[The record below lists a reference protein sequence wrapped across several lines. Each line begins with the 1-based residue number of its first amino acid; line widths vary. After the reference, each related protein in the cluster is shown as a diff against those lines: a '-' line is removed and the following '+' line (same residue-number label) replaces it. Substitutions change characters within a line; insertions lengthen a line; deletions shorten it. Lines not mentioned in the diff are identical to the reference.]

1 MPNNSNDR
9 GYEHAIAPKEEILE
23 FDLPSDHAFP
33 THFGNNDASSSGSN
47 MRANMIGMGFSP
59 SLVDKVIGEKGEE
72 DAELLLET
80 LLSYQDAQKSDSGL
94 SDSLDSL
101 FGDKDS
107 SSVPEVSSIIQP
119 KEEPDLP
126 DGLEDEKKASLLMMN
141 FSRDEVEFALNRL
154 GEDATINDLVDFIIA
169 SQISVKLEN
178 DVDTVHGD
186 EEKERRVI
194 EKKKSLIFH
203 FCCVLYNCTV
213 IEPFDS
219 QDTSDENLYGIMEKS
234 IRLLEMGFS
243 ENQVSVAIEKFGSGA
258 PLTDLAESIVT
269 GKIYD
274 DCYEEKIKCST
285 SHSDHSRNVSRFL
298 GTASYGSVKVENE
311 DFYPDTASG
320 SRDRD
325 LAENYLGKRPKQ
337 EIIDD
342 SNSVPQFRVSRPI
355 DFGENRK
362 GKRPKREYVDHSI
375 SSAWMEEKVD
385 PEICKVG
392 NLKVKSGNKMV
403 GKAPYFLYGNVLNL
417 PYDSWSK
424 VSQFLYDHQPEYVNS
439 QFFSALN
446 RKEGYVHN
454 LPTENRFRIPE
465 EPPMTIQDVIPYA
478 KNLWPPW
485 DTRKQL
491 TCISS
496 ETSGISQLCDRLG
509 RMVSDCGGMLS
520 PEKQREIL
528 HHCNLLNLVWVGRNK
543 LGPLQ
548 PEYLEQILGYPLN
561 HTKVGE
567 SGLIERLISLKYS
580 FQTDTL
586 AYHLSVLKHL
596 YPAGI
601 TMFSIFSGIGGAEIA
616 LHKLGIHL
624 KGVVS
629 VETCATKR
637 KILRRWWETTG
648 QIGQLEQIDD
658 IQKLSSSKLESL
670 MKRFGSFDFL
680 ICQNPCSSSVSKVPA
695 QSGADPGFD
704 FSLFYEFVRVYQ
716 RVKNMM
722 DRKS

>member
-1 MPNNSNDR
+1 MVFTFITD
-9 GYEHAIAPKEEILE
+9 
-23 FDLPSDHAFP
+23 
-33 THFGNNDASSSGSN
+33 
-47 MRANMIGMGFSP
+47 IG
-59 SLVDKVIGEKGEE
+59 
-72 DAELLLET
+72 LLT
-80 LLSYQDAQKSDSGL
+80 
-94 SDSLDSL
+94 
-101 FGDKDS
+101 FVTIH
-107 SSVPEVSSIIQP
+107 SVQ
-119 KEEPDLP
+119 
-126 DGLEDEKKASLLMMN
+126 
-141 FSRDEVEFALNRL
+141 
-154 GEDATINDLVDFIIA
+154 
-169 SQISVKLEN
+169 
-178 DVDTVHGD
+178 
-186 EEKERRVI
+186 
-194 EKKKSLIFH
+194 
-203 FCCVLYNCTV
+203 
-213 IEPFDS
+213 
-219 QDTSDENLYGIMEKS
+219 
-234 IRLLEMGFS
+234 
-243 ENQVSVAIEKFGSGA
+243 
-258 PLTDLAESIVT
+258 
-269 GKIYD
+269 
-274 DCYEEKIKCST
+274 CST
-285 SHSDHSRNVSRFL
+285 SHSDHSRNVSGFL

-320 SRDRD
+320 SRIRD

-362 GKRPKREYVDHSI
+362 GKRPKREYVDHSS

-392 NLKVKSGNKMV
+392 NLKLKSGNKMA

-424 VSQFLYDHQPEYVNS
+424 VSQFLYDHQPEYANS

-509 RMVSDCGGMLS
+509 RTVSDCGGMLS

-616 LHKLGIHL
+616 LHKLGIPL

-637 KILRRWWETTG
+637 RILRRWWETTG

-658 IQKLSSSKLESL
+658 IHKLTSSKLESL
-670 MKRFGSFDFL
+670 MKRFGGFDFL

-695 QSGADPGFD
+695 QSGGDPGFD

>member
-1 MPNNSNDR
+1 MTTDSNRKSSSDHE
-9 GYEHAIAPKEEILE
+9 YQHAIVPKEEILE
-23 FDLPSDHAFP
+23 FELPAPHAFP

-59 SLVDKVIGEKGEE
+59 SRVDKVIEEKGEE

-80 LLSYQDAQKSDSGL
+80 LLSYQDTQKSDSGS

-101 FGDKDS
+101 FGDKDAS
-107 SSVPEVSSIIQP
+107 SALEVSSMIQP
-119 KEEPDLP
+119 KEEPDLS
-126 DGLEDEKKASLLMMN
+126 DGLDDGKKASLLMMN
-141 FSRDEVEFALNRL
+141 FSRDEVEFAMNRL
-154 GEDATINDLVDFIIA
+154 GEDAPINDLVDFIIA

-178 DVDTVHGD
+178 DVDTTPVD
-186 EEKERRVI
+186 EEKE
-194 EKKKSLIFH
+194 
-203 FCCVLYNCTV
+203 
-213 IEPFDS
+213 
-219 QDTSDENLYGIMEKS
+219 DTSDEKLYGIMEKS
-234 IRLLEMGFS
+234 VRLLEMGFS
-243 ENQVSVAIEKFGSGA
+243 ENQVSFAIEKFGSGA

-269 GKIYD
+269 GQIYD
-274 DCYEEKIKCST
+274 NCYDKKIKVQCFA
-285 SHSDHSRNVSRFL
+285 SHSNNSRNVSSFF

-311 DFYPDTASG
+311 EFYPDTASR

-325 LAENYLGKRPKQ
+325 LADNYLGKRPKQ

-362 GKRPKREYVDHSI
+362 GKRPKREYIDDSS

-392 NLKVKSGNKMV
+392 NPKLQSVNQMAAKP
-403 GKAPYFLYGNVLNL
+403 PYFFYGNVLNL

-424 VSQFLYDHQPEYVNS
+424 VSQFLYGHQPEYVNN

-446 RKEGYVHN
+446 RREGYVHN
-454 LPTENRFRIPE
+454 LPTENRFRILE
-465 EPPMTIQDVIPYA
+465 EPPMTIQDAIPYA
-478 KNLWPPW
+478 KNLCPPW

-509 RMVSDCGGMLS
+509 RMVSDCRGMLS

-528 HHCNLLNLVWVGRNK
+528 HHCNSLNLVWVGRNK

-567 SGLIERLISLKYS
+567 SGVIERLTSLKYC

-586 AYHLSVLKHL
+586 AYHLSVLKPL
-596 YPAGI
+596 YPEGL

-616 LHKLGIHL
+616 LHKLGIPL

-629 VETCATKR
+629 VETCGTKR
-637 KILRRWWETTG
+637 RILRRWWETTG

-658 IQKLSSSKLESL
+658 IQKLTSSKLESL
-670 MKRFGSFDFL
+670 MKRFGGFDFL
-680 ICQNPCSSSVSKVPA
+680 ICQNPCSSSVSKIPA
-695 QSGADPGFD
+695 QSGSDPGFD

-716 RVKNMM
+716 RVRNMM